1 MSEGGH
7 GAQPSSKAKED
18 APSPTELV
26 YLPIVP
32 ARASAS
38 ARIERGFPKRGVY
51 PIKGFIVHSR
61 FPFGF
66 IEQRRRLD
74 ASGEIV
80 VYPAPLPLDEFGHPL
95 PPMLGRVESRV
106 KGSGS
111 DLY

>member
-1 MSEGGH
+1 MSDGVAGVASRVE
-7 GAQPSSKAKED
+7 AAPKAKEGATNTTD
-18 APSPTELV
+18 LV

-38 ARIERGFPKRGVY
+38 ARIERDFSKRGVY

-74 ASGEIV
+74 ASGEKV
-80 VYPAPLPLDEFGHPL
+80 VYPAPLPLAIFAHPL
-95 PPMLGRVESRV
+95 PPHLGP
-106 KGSGS
+106 
-111 DLY
+111 LPTPPT